1 MTMINDFL
9 LIIKD
14 FQGGLYLLDN
24 GGRQRIL
31 MHFEFVEDLLLHS
44 YRRVVTNKKMLWEE
58 TNMLVMRAKS
68 KKPFNL
74 ILKEVELM
82 KHLTLLEDK

>member
-1 MTMINDFL
+1 
-9 LIIKD
+9 
-14 FQGGLYLLDN
+14 
-24 GGRQRIL
+24 
-31 MHFEFVEDLLLHS
+31 
-44 YRRVVTNKKMLWEE
+44 
-58 TNMLVMRAKS
+58 MLVMRAKS